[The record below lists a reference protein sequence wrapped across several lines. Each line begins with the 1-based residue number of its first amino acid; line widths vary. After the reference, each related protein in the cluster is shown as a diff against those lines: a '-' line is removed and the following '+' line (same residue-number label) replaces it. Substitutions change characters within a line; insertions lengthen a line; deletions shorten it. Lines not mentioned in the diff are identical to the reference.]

1 MSKQNLPIYLCAS
14 LLLMVFTACG
24 GGPPDADGD
33 VLVAGEQASLNPDSI
48 RQLYQQLLAARTDT
62 LPVSQVREAGKLY
75 PVDEAPRDTHFFIFR
90 EQLQDAVQGRNLFH
104 LMDVIHPQIKVDFG
118 DGSGVADFVT
128 TWQLDTPEK
137 AGRSPVWG
145 ILENVLSQGGV
156 FTDGGSLFTAPYIFA
171 TWPQDFDAYEYV
183 AITGS
188 GVRVRS
194 APSLQSQ
201 TLTMVSYDIVK
212 RLDTTTMEE
221 TIGGE
226 THPWV
231 KIQLPDEREGYV
243 YGKYVHSP
251 IGYRA
256 AFEKQPSNKWLMT
269 FLLAGD

>member
-1 MSKQNLPIYLCAS
+1 MSKRIF
-14 LLLMVFTACG
+14 LLWFPLSIVLLAACG
-24 GGPPDADGD
+24 STSETDEKATPAEEA
-33 VLVAGEQASLNPDSI
+33 AGLNPDSI

-62 LPVSQVREAGKLY
+62 LPASQVREAGKLY
-75 PVDEAPRDTHFFIFR
+75 PVDEAPRDTHFFLFR
-90 EQLQDAVQGRNLFH
+90 EQLLDAVQGRNLFH

-118 DGSGVADFVT
+118 GSAGVADFVT

-137 AGRSPVWG
+137 AEQSPVWD
-145 ILENVLSQGGV
+145 ILEDVLRQGGS
-156 FTDGGSLFTAPYIFA
+156 FADQGRLFTAPYVYA
-171 TWPQDFDAYEYV
+171 TWPPDFDAYEYV

-201 TLTMVSYDIVK
+201 TLTMVSYDILK
-212 RLDTTTMEE
+212 RLETSPVEE

-243 YGKYVHSP
+243 YGKYVRSS
-251 IGYRA
+251 IDYRVG
-256 AFEKQPSNKWLMT
+256 FEKQSSTRWLMT